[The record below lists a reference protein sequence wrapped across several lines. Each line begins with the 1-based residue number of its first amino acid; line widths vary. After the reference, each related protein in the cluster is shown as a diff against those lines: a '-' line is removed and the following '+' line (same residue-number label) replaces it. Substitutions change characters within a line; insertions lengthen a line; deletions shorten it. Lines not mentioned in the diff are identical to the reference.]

1 MINPLSDLPQR
12 KNNMAKDKII
22 CGIDVGSSKIATLIA
37 SVDSTHTGDEKINLI
52 GVAATPSKGV
62 RKNQVVDIDEAVDSI
77 TESVEAA
84 ERMAGY
90 SISSAYVSLGGPQI
104 ESTNSHAV
112 VAVSEPEGEIKESD
126 ILRVQDGAKAIALPS
141 SREIVHVIPRTFT
154 VDGQEGIK
162 DPIGMTGVRLE
173 TETHIITGSSTS
185 MRNLVKC
192 IQEVGI
198 DVEELIFGGIASSLS
213 CLTDTEKELGV
224 VLVDIGGETTDVVI
238 FVDGSVGY
246 SAVVPIGARHITSDM
261 AVGLRVSLESA
272 EKIKL
277 ALGRVTKPPV
287 EPEPEEKEKA
297 ESKKKEELLDVKAM
311 GIEEE
316 VGKISRKAVVD
327 GIIRPRLQEIFKFVG
342 KEMKK
347 SGFGTQVPSGLVI
360 VGGGALTFGVLDQAK
375 YVLGFP
381 ARLGKIEGLSGL
393 VDEIESPAFASSVG
407 LILYGASQNGRGEIR
422 LPVLSGNLPFKGYLQ
437 KGIALVK
444 SLLP

>member
-1 MINPLSDLPQR
+1 MPQR

-22 CGIDVGSSKIATLIA
+22 CGIDIGSSKIATLIA
-37 SVDSTHTGDEKINLI
+37 SVDEGGKINLI
-52 GVAATPSKGV
+52 GVSGTPSKGV
-62 RKNQVVDIDEAVDSI
+62 RKNQVVDIDEAVESI
-77 TESVEAA
+77 TESVESS

-90 SISSAYVSLGGPQI
+90 SISSAFVSLGGPQV

-126 ILRVQDGAKAIALPS
+126 ISRVNDGAKAIALPS
-141 SREIVHVIPRTFT
+141 SREILHVIPRTFT

-173 TETHIITGSSTS
+173 TETHIITGSTTS

-198 DVEELIFGGIASSLS
+198 DVEELVFGGIASSLS

-224 VLVDIGGETTDVVI
+224 VLVDIGGETTDVVV
-238 FVDGSVGY
+238 FVDGSVAY

-277 ALGRVTKPPV
+277 ALGKVHKSPA
-287 EPEPEEKEKA
+287 EPEEKEIN
-297 ESKKKEELLDVKAM
+297 KKKEEELLDIKSI
-311 GIEEE
+311 GIEED
-316 VGKISRKAVVD
+316 VQKISRKAVVD

-342 KEMKK
+342 KELKK

-360 VGGGALTFGVLDQAK
+360 CGGGALTFGVLDQAK

-381 ARLGKIEGLSGL
+381 ARVGKIEGLSGL
-393 VDEIESPAFASSVG
+393 VEEIDSPAFASAAG
-407 LILYGASQNGRGEIR
+407 LILYGVSQKGSSREIH
-422 LPVLSGNLPFKGYLQ
+422 LPVLSGSLPLKGYLQ
-437 KGIALVK
+437 KGIALIK
-444 SLLP
+444 SFLP